1 MLQNNESQRPLCIQ
15 LARFRIVTILFLT
28 AIIAGYLAIEI
39 SELPLQHGAVFYK
52 SVHWAFAAGIWLT
65 GLAAILFGF
74 SKVAEASAAIVAE
87 RNNLIEIFDTV
98 QTGLIVIDRE
108 LNVIQVNQAVCRQ
121 FDKTPGNCD
130 GKRLGFILSCPKE
143 RNAPLGCGYSPDCE
157 SCGLMLSLRDCLIE
171 GLSCTDKE
179 AMLQCEVAGEIAR
192 RWIHYAVR
200 PIEMNSKRFAL
211 LSLIDVSESKD
222 AETLQH
228 SRNESYRALVENV
241 PDIIVRFD
249 RSGRRLYANP
259 AFECLIGVK
268 SEPLIGKTILES
280 QVLGEKISNQVHNTL
295 QYVVDSG
302 ISKETEINLE
312 SVTNVESRFH
322 LAHFVPEFDTNGEV
336 SSVLLIA
343 RDITELRKYQE
354 QLQHMA
360 FYDPLTKLPN
370 RALFTERL
378 SRLIAERSRSEHE
391 IAGVMILDLDEF
403 KRVNDTLGHDAGDRL
418 LCKVGERIRTCLREY
433 DTVAR
438 LGGDEFA
445 VLIPEVRRE
454 IDLAVIARKILYAVD
469 APFRIA
475 GKELFVTTSIGI
487 ACYQTDSDI
496 PSELLRFADT
506 AMYHAK
512 TMGRNNFQFYSESLT
527 HHATDRMELETDLR
541 KAQQQG
547 ELELYYQPKVN
558 TITGLMVGA
567 EALLRWR
574 HPTRGMIPPNTFIGI
589 AEDTGL
595 IVGIGEWVVRTA
607 CFAATEYN
615 WDVIYPVKVA
625 VNLSVRQ
632 LVSGDFVHTVRS
644 ALADS
649 GCRPEWLELEITESL
664 LMSHSPLI
672 MESLVALDE
681 MGISIAIDDFGT
693 GYSSLGYLT
702 DFPISVIK
710 IDKSFVDEIMSRQRN
725 LELVKAIVS
734 LGHAL
739 GFELVAEGV
748 ETGEQA
754 ACLDR
759 LGCHI
764 IQGYLYGRP
773 MPAAEFEIWQNEFFL
788 KRNAAGKRISELAH
802 TQWRDY
808 LTTGHDLID
817 AQHQE
822 LFKRITMLTQAC
834 RTDKGQ
840 SEISR
845 LLDYLGEYVLTH
857 FDAEEELLVTIGS
870 SRYEEHKA
878 AHNNFTE
885 VVKMLI
891 SRFIEEGA
899 TFDLT
904 VEINSVAVDWLT
916 RHICTMDRDLA
927 SRISQFNGMVAAVSK
942 E

>member
-1 MLQNNESQRPLCIQ
+1 
-15 LARFRIVTILFLT
+15 
-28 AIIAGYLAIEI
+28 
-39 SELPLQHGAVFYK
+39 
-52 SVHWAFAAGIWLT
+52 
-65 GLAAILFGF
+65 
-74 SKVAEASAAIVAE
+74 
-87 RNNLIEIFDTV
+87 
-98 QTGLIVIDRE
+98 
-108 LNVIQVNQAVCRQ
+108 
-121 FDKTPGNCD
+121 
-130 GKRLGFILSCPKE
+130 
-143 RNAPLGCGYSPDCE
+143 
-157 SCGLMLSLRDCLIE
+157 
-171 GLSCTDKE
+171 
-179 AMLQCEVAGEIAR
+179 
-192 RWIHYAVR
+192 
-200 PIEMNSKRFAL
+200 
-211 LSLIDVSESKD
+211 
-222 AETLQH
+222 
-228 SRNESYRALVENV
+228 
-241 PDIIVRFD
+241 
-249 RSGRRLYANP
+249 
-259 AFECLIGVK
+259 
-268 SEPLIGKTILES
+268 
-280 QVLGEKISNQVHNTL
+280 
-295 QYVVDSG
+295 
-302 ISKETEINLE
+302 
-312 SVTNVESRFH
+312 
-322 LAHFVPEFDTNGEV
+322 
-336 SSVLLIA
+336 
-343 RDITELRKYQE
+343 
-354 QLQHMA
+354 MA

-370 RALFTERL
+370 RALFNDRLGRHITET
-378 SRLIAERSRSEHE
+378 SRSENE
-391 IAGVMILDLDEF
+391 IAGVMILDLDGF
-403 KRVNDTLGHDAGDRL
+403 KMVNDTLGHDAGDRL

-445 VLIPEVRRE
+445 VLVPEVRRE
-454 IDLAVIARKILYAVD
+454 LDLAIIARKILYAVD
-469 APFRIA
+469 APFSIA

-487 ACYQTDSDI
+487 ACYQTDSDK

-512 TMGRNNFQFYSESLT
+512 AMGRNNFQFYSESLT
-527 HHATDRMELETDLR
+527 HHATDRMELENDLR

-547 ELELYYQPKVN
+547 ELELFYQPKVN
-558 TITGLMVGA
+558 TLSGLMVGA

-574 HPTRGMIPPNTFIGI
+574 HPTRGMVSPNTFIGI

-632 LVSGDFVHTVRS
+632 LVSGGFVSTVRS
-644 ALADS
+644 ALAES

-672 MESLVALDE
+672 MESLEALDE

-710 IDKSFVDEIMSRQRN
+710 IDKSFVDEIMLRQRN

-739 GFELVAEGV
+739 GIELVAEGV

-773 MPAAEFEIWQNEFFL
+773 MPAAEFEVWQNEFFL
-788 KRNAAGKRISELAH
+788 KRNAAGKKISELAH

-834 RTDKGQ
+834 RRDKGQ
-840 SEISR
+840 GEISR

-857 FDAEEELLVTIGS
+857 FAAEQELLVSIGS

-878 AHNNFTE
+878 AHDNFTE
-885 VVKMLI
+885 VVNVLR
-891 SRFIEEGA
+891 SRFMEEGA
-899 TFDLT
+899 TFNLT

-927 SRISQFNGMVAAVSK
+927 SRISQFNGMVVAVVK
-942 E
+942 G